1 MTEEPEVLIRRQG
14 RVGHITLNRPQVL
27 NALSPAMIDAISNA
41 LSEWARDRD
50 IAMVLIDAAGERAFC
65 AGGDINVLYERAL
78 AGDHEFGRAF
88 WRAEYRMNAQIAHF
102 PKPFVALVHG
112 IVMGGGVG
120 VSLHGSHR
128 IVTDTVRFAMP
139 ECAIGL
145 IPDVGASLLLGR
157 TPGHF
162 GEFLGLTGRRLD
174 AAEMVYCGL
183 ADQIVPAGAMDD
195 LRAAVLQSGDPG
207 SARQF
212 ATEPGSAAIAGERAS
227 INAVFGLD
235 TIELILEASR
245 ALDNGW
251 GEEVQRLLRTGSVL
265 SQQIALSTIRKAR
278 RHGSVV
284 AALRDEFRFTA
295 RATERAEL
303 LEGIR
308 AAVIDKDRDPQWR
321 YRTPDDVPDTLL
333 AEFGE
338 KAPGGDFAYL
348 EKRP

>member
-1 MTEEPEVLIRRQG
+1 MTEDLEILIRQQG
-14 RVGHITLNRPQVL
+14 RVGHITLNRPKVL
-27 NALSPAMIDAISNA
+27 NALSPAMIEAISNA
-41 LSEWARDRD
+41 LSDWARDRD

-65 AGGDINVLYERAL
+65 AGGDINALYERAL

-102 PKPFVALVHG
+102 PKPYVALVHG

-128 IVTDTVRFAMP
+128 IVTDNVTFAMP
-139 ECAIGL
+139 ECGIGL

-174 AAEMVYCGL
+174 AAEMVHCGL
-183 ADQIVPAGAMDD
+183 ADQIVSSGALDD
-195 LRAAVLQSGDPG
+195 LRGTLLESGDPT
-207 SARQF
+207 SIKQF
-212 ATEPGSAAIAGERAS
+212 AKEPGNAAIADEKAS
-227 INAVFGLD
+227 INTVFGLE
-235 TIELILEASR
+235 TIELIHEALR

-251 GEEVQRLLRTGSVL
+251 GAKVRGQLDAGSVL

-284 AALRDEFRFTA
+284 AALRDEFRFTS

-303 LEGIR
+303 IEGIR
-308 AAVIDKDRDPQWR
+308 AAVIDKDRNPQWR
-321 YRTPDDVPDTLL
+321 YRTLDDVPDALL
-333 AEFGE
+333 AEFSE
-338 KAPGGDFAYL
+338 KAPGGDFSYL
-348 EKRP
+348 ERPA

>member
-27 NALSPAMIDAISNA
+27 NALSPAMIEAISNA
-41 LSEWARDRD
+41 LSAWARDRD

-65 AGGDINVLYERAL
+65 AGGDINVLYERAV

-112 IVMGGGVG
+112 LVMGGGVG

-128 IVTDTVRFAMP
+128 IVTDTVTFAMP

-157 TPGHF
+157 TQGHF

-174 AAEMVYCGL
+174 AAGMVYCGL
-183 ADQIVPAGAMDD
+183 ADQVVNAEALDD
-195 LRAAVLQSGDPG
+195 LRTALLESGDPA

-212 ATEPGSAAIAGERAS
+212 AKEPGNAAIAAEKAS
-227 INAVFGLD
+227 INAVFGLESV
-235 TIELILEASR
+235 ELIRAALP

-251 GEEVQRLLRTGSVL
+251 GARVQDQLDAGSVL
-265 SQQIALSTIRKAR
+265 SQHIALSTIRKAR

-284 AALRDEFRFTA
+284 AALRDEFRFTS
-295 RATERAEL
+295 RATERGEL
-303 LEGIR
+303 IEGIR
-308 AAVIDKDRDPQWR
+308 AAVIDKDRKPCWR
-321 YRTPDDVPDTLL
+321 YRTPADLPKALL

>member
-1 MTEEPEVLIRRQG
+1 MTEEPEILIRRQG
-14 RVGHITLNRPQVL
+14 RVGHITLNRPKVL
-27 NALSPAMIDAISNA
+27 NALSPAMIAAISSA
-41 LSEWARDRD
+41 LSDWARDRD
-50 IAMVLIDAAGERAFC
+50 IAMVMVDAAGERAFC

-102 PKPFVALVHG
+102 PKPFVALVQG

-128 IVTDTVRFAMP
+128 IVTDTVTFAMP

-174 AAEMVYCGL
+174 AAEMVHCGL
-183 ADQIVPAGAMDD
+183 ADQIIPADAMGD
-195 LRAAVLQSGDPG
+195 LRATLLQSGDPA
-207 SARQF
+207 SVRRF
-212 ATEPGSAAIAGERAS
+212 STEPGPAAIAAEKAS
-227 INAVFGLD
+227 INAVFGLE
-235 TIELILEASR
+235 TIELIHAASQ

-251 GEEVQRLLRTGSVL
+251 GEEVQRLLHAGSVP
-265 SQQIALSTIRKAR
+265 SQHIALSTIRKAR

-303 LEGIR
+303 IEGIR
-308 AAVIDKDRDPQWR
+308 AAVIDKDRNPQWR
-321 YRTPDDVPDTLL
+321 YRTLHDVPEALL

-338 KAPGGDFAYL
+338 KAPGGDFSYL
-348 EKRP
+348 ERAA